1 VLSYINPHKV
11 QLNTVV
17 RPPAEKDVEPVSF
30 SFLKK
35 VAEELEVPA
44 EVIVSSSA
52 ISEGEVEDLSE
63 EELILRVVEY
73 LKRRP
78 APAEELAKAFP
89 VTKSYMKEIIEKLL
103 SRGLIKTT
111 LHQNK
116 IYYVA

>member
-1 VLSYINPHKV
+1 MWS
-11 QLNTVV
+11 QL
-17 RPPAEKDVEPVSF
+17 AF
-30 SFLKK
+30 LFLKK